1 MTLPFQTRF
10 VALAAARSPLCVGID
25 PSRESLAE
33 WGVADDANGLRLFC
47 ERLVAAAAPLAATV
61 KPQVAF
67 FERLGPAGMEVLR
80 DTVAQAHAHGAL
92 VILDAKRGDIA
103 STATAYG
110 EAFLGPDSAFG
121 GDAITVSAYLGY
133 GSLAPILDIA
143 RAAAAGTFIVVRSS
157 NPEGSDVQRARLPD
171 GTTVAEH
178 LADRITADNA
188 TLAEDGLGPIGAVVG
203 ATLGGETMG
212 LVERLPNAL
221 MLVPGIGAQGAT
233 VADVRANFGR
243 HARRVIPTISR
254 GVSRAGPDPDA
265 LRRRVEQYA
274 EETRALLA

>member
-10 VALAAARSPLCVGID
+10 VALAAERSPLCVGID

-33 WGVADDANGLRLFC
+33 WGFADDAEGLHLFC
-47 ERLVAAAAPLAATV
+47 ERLVAAAAPLVSTV

-67 FERLGPAGMEVLR
+67 FERLGPAGMEILR
-80 DTVAQAHAHGAL
+80 DTVDQAHAHGAL

-121 GDAITVSAYLGY
+121 GDAITVSAYLGF

-143 RAAAAGTFIVVRSS
+143 RAAASGVFVVVRSS

-171 GTTVAEH
+171 GQTVAEH
-178 LADRITADNA
+178 LAERITANNDA
-188 TLAEDGLGPIGAVVG
+188 HAENGLGPLGAVVG
-203 ATLGGETMG
+203 ATLGDETKS

-243 HARRVIPTISR
+243 HARRVIPTVSR
-254 GVSRAGPDPDA
+254 GISRAGPDLDA
-265 LRRRVEQYA
+265 LRRRVEQYVDECRGLSA
-274 EETRALLA
+274 

>member
-10 VALAAARSPLCVGID
+10 VALAAERSPLCVGID

-33 WGVADDANGLRLFC
+33 WGVSDDARGLRTFC
-47 ERLVAAAAPLAATV
+47 ERLVAAAAPRVATV

-67 FERLGPAGMEVLR
+67 FERLGPSGMAVLR
-80 DTVAQAHAHGAL
+80 DTVDQARAHGAL
-92 VILDAKRGDIA
+92 VILDAKRGDIS

-121 GDAITVSAYLGY
+121 GDAITVSAYLGF

-143 RAAAAGTFIVVRSS
+143 RAAAAGAFVVVRSS
-157 NPEGSDVQRARLPD
+157 NPEGGDVQRARLPN
-171 GTTVAEH
+171 GHTVAEN

-188 TLAEDGLGPIGAVVG
+188 AGVENGLGPIGAVVG
-203 ATLGGETMG
+203 ATLGDETIG

-233 VADVRANFGR
+233 IADVRANFGR
-243 HARRVIPTISR
+243 HCRRVIPSISR
-254 GVSRAGPDPDA
+254 GVSRAGPDPEA
-265 LRRRVEQYA
+265 LRRRVEQYV
-274 EETRALLA
+274 EECRALSA

>member
-25 PSRESLAE
+25 PSRESLTE
-33 WGVADDANGLRLFC
+33 WGFSDDARGLRLFC
-47 ERLVAAAAPLAATV
+47 ERLVAAAAPLVSAV

-80 DTVAQAHAHGAL
+80 ETVAQAHAHGAL

-110 EAFLGPDSAFG
+110 EAFLGLGSAFG
-121 GDAITVSAYLGY
+121 GDAITVSAYLGF
-133 GSLAPILDIA
+133 GSLDPILDIA
-143 RAAAAGTFIVVRSS
+143 RAAAAGAFIVVRSS
-157 NPEGSDVQRARLPD
+157 NPEGGEVQRARLPD
-171 GTTVAEH
+171 GRTVAEH
-178 LADRITADNA
+178 LADRITIDNA
-188 TLAEDGLGPIGAVVG
+188 EFAENGLGPIGAVVG
-203 ATLGGETMG
+203 ATLGDETMS

-254 GVSRAGPDPDA
+254 GISRAGPDLDA
-265 LRRRVEQYA
+265 LRRRVEHYV
-274 EETRALLA
+274 EECRDLTA

>member
-10 VALAAARSPLCVGID
+10 VALAAERSPLCVGID

-33 WGVADDANGLRLFC
+33 WGVADDVEGLRLFC
-47 ERLVAAAAPLAATV
+47 RRLVAAAAPLVATV

-80 DTVAQAHAHGAL
+80 ETVAEARAHGTL

-121 GDAITVSAYLGY
+121 GDAITVSAYLGF
-133 GSLAPILDIA
+133 GSLGPILDIA
-143 RAAAAGTFIVVRSS
+143 REAAAGVFIVVRSS
-157 NPEGSDVQRARLPD
+157 NPEGGDVQRARLPD
-171 GTTVAEH
+171 GRTVAEH
-178 LADRITADNA
+178 LAERITADNA
-188 TLAEDGLGPIGAVVG
+188 AVAENGLGPIGAVVG
-203 ATLGGETMG
+203 ATLGDETTG
-212 LVERLPNAL
+212 LVERLSNAL

-233 VADVRANFGR
+233 IADVRANFGR
-243 HARRVIPTISR
+243 HARRVIPSISR
-254 GVSRAGPDPDA
+254 GISRAGPDPDA
-265 LRRRVEQYA
+265 LRQRVKQYVD
-274 EETRALLA
+274 ETRGLSA